1 MEDELPKLDLSQKIF
16 FTTIRPFV
24 DIDRDC
30 VDELVKFWKKQKN
43 ILQLKRL
50 FSTPFEIWTDPLFD
64 STVLKKIATFFVGAC
79 SADAPRLKR
88 DALIFFLSFS
98 PLYKALLRPRF
109 LRKIIFILNTLTLM
123 Y

>member
-43 ILQLKRL
+43 ILQFKRL

-64 STVLKKIATFFVGAC
+64 STV
-79 SADAPRLKR
+79 
-88 DALIFFLSFS
+88 
-98 PLYKALLRPRF
+98 
-109 LRKIIFILNTLTLM
+109 
-123 Y
+123 